1 MPDREREAGG
11 RRSRMVLA
19 IERMSKPIR
28 RTKGSGVWGVD
39 GHHGWR
45 INPNHRIVSCGV
57 GGPLYNIVRFV
68 EAIELR
74 QSQRA
79 AVPLQR
85 GETARFAFPTGFE
98 SEEAQ
103 LPLL

>member
-1 MPDREREAGG
+1 
-11 RRSRMVLA
+11 
-19 IERMSKPIR
+19 MSKPVG
-28 RTKGSGVWGVD
+28 RTKSDRVRGVN
-39 GHHGWR
+39 GHDGWR
-45 INPNHRIVSCGV
+45 VDPDHRIFSRGV
-57 GGPLYNIVRFV
+57 GGPLDNVVRFV

-98 SEEAQ
+98 PEEAQ
-103 LPLL
+103 VFSLYPQAFSLVFMLE

>member
-1 MPDREREAGG
+1 LDLDN
-11 RRSRMVLA
+11 V
-19 IERMSKPIR
+19 
-28 RTKGSGVWGVD
+28 
-39 GHHGWR
+39 
-45 INPNHRIVSCGV
+45 
-57 GGPLYNIVRFV
+57 VRFG

-85 GETARFAFPTGFE
+85 GETARFAFPTGFK

-103 LPLL
+103 VSSLYLEAFSVVFVLQ